1 MKLTVAE
8 IRKLALPQAGPN
20 TANAMMMSGIGI
32 RLRGGSRTWVFQ
44 YQRGNKQRRLTIG
57 SVTAV
62 DVGAARETAK
72 DLYAKVRL
80 GRDPAG
86 EPLKTNRNTQIGGL
100 SRGGPLRGGPLRG
113 SFLDLKA
120 QGEGRPQARAQ

>member
-8 IRKLALPQAGPN
+8 IRKLALPQGKPEHCECDDDV
-20 TANAMMMSGIGI
+20 GIGI

-72 DLYAKVRL
+72 DLYAKVRP
-80 GRDPAG
+80 GQDPAG
-86 EPLKTNRNTQIGGL
+86 EPLKINRNTEIAALG
-100 SRGGPLRGGPLRG
+100 RGPAARELP
-113 SFLDLKA
+113 
-120 QGEGRPQARAQ
+120 RP